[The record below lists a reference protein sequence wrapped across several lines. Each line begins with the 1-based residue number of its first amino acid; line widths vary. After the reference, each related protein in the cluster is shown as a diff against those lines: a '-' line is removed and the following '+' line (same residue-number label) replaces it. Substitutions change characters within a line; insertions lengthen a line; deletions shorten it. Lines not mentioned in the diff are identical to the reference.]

1 MPTAIMSDPLAADV
15 LSSLLVSLCC
25 RVDEESGE
33 ASSSTTTSTT
43 SMSMSQPVAVIALL
57 AHTIHTALGFTLTKP
72 ASISDTPSD
81 DDPTVRNKLKHDWI
95 QARAD
100 DESFAFSYRHP
111 QSSSL
116 FELRVHRLGNRI
128 VANAV
133 AVEVGGNART
143 LEGEA

>member
-1 MPTAIMSDPLAADV
+1 MSDPLAADA

-43 SMSMSQPVAVIALL
+43 SMSISQPVAAIALL
-57 AHTIHTALGFTLTKP
+57 AHAIHTALGFTLTKP
-72 ASISDTPSD
+72 ASIADPPSD
-81 DDPTVRNKLKHDWI
+81 DASVRNKLKHDWI

-133 AVEVGGNART
+133 AVEVGKRIHPP
-143 LEGEA
+143 GEA

>member
-1 MPTAIMSDPLAADV
+1 MSDPLAADA

-25 RVDEESGE
+25 RVDESGE
-33 ASSSTTTSTT
+33 ASSSSSTT
-43 SMSMSQPVAVIALL
+43 SISQPVAAIALL
-57 AHTIHTALGFTLTKP
+57 AHAIHTALGFTLAKP

-95 QARAD
+95 QARAE

-133 AVEVGGNART
+133 AVEVGKRIH
-143 LEGEA
+143 LQGEA